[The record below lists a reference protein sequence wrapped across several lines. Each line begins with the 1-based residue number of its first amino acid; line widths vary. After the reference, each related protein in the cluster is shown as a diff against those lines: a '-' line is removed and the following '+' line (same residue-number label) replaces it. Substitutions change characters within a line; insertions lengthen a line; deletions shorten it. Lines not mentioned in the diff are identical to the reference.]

1 MNRDE
6 KNRGKLLQSAKRDGI
21 IKIYFFDDDRKG
33 NAVNGTQT
41 TETETGSRT
50 KRVDRKMTILA
61 SAIYLIEYL
70 GRYDLAAA
78 KIEMLG
84 AFGDSAVTML
94 GLALTMMAISYG
106 FGQIVM
112 GVVGDHVP
120 PRYVVFAGLLGAGA
134 CNLAVGCA
142 TNVIL
147 VCVVWFL
154 NGLFKAMIWP
164 SLLRQMSCDMSDKG
178 FQAGVM
184 GVSIA
189 SNVGIVLVYLAVV
202 PLSILLFS
210 WRLAFWFSGFA
221 EIAAGVV
228 WVLSV
233 RTIPSVGL
241 LKHALHGGAHDASKP
256 EEKKRQPVVPIL
268 FAAGIPLLYIVVI
281 AHGLL
286 RDGVTSWMPDLLKDT
301 YHLDSIAAIMSSAIL
316 PVFSTVCV
324 IIAGIVYMKLKNELT
339 ASAIFWG
346 VVVISLGC
354 LTVTIGRSAILTVV
368 LLALAMSGIQGI
380 NHILTTRLP
389 HRFAY
394 AGIVSTVAG
403 LLNSATYVGAAVSG
417 YGIALYS
424 KAFGW
429 HATVV
434 AWLIVAAVGTLA
446 LVLCFA
452 RWKRFISK
460 PNDQEPDLPS
470 SEQ

>member
-1 MNRDE
+1 M
-6 KNRGKLLQSAKRDGI
+6 
-21 IKIYFFDDDRKG
+21 
-33 NAVNGTQT
+33 NGTQT
-41 TETETGSRT
+41 TEIGTGSRT
-50 KRVDRKMTILA
+50 KRIDRRMTILA

-78 KIEMLG
+78 KIEMIG
-84 AFGDSAVTML
+84 AFGDSAKAML

-112 GVVGDHVP
+112 GVVGDRVP
-120 PRYVVFAGLLGAGA
+120 PRYVVFAGLLGAGT
-134 CNLAVGCA
+134 CNVVVGCA
-142 TNVIL
+142 TSATL

-154 NGLFKAMIWP
+154 NGLCKAMIWP
-164 SLLRQMSCDMSDKG
+164 SLVRQMSCDMSDKG
-178 FQAGVM
+178 FQTGVV

-189 SNVGIVLVYLAVV
+189 SNVGIVLVYLAIV
-202 PLSILLFS
+202 PISILLLS
-210 WRLAFWFSGFA
+210 WRLAFWFAGA
-221 EIAAGVV
+221 CEIAAGVV

-241 LKHALHGGAHDASKP
+241 IKHALRDGAHDVP
-256 EEKKRQPVVPIL
+256 EQEEKKRRSVFPIIL
-268 FAAGIPLLYIVVI
+268 ASGLPLLYLVVI

-324 IIAGIVYMKLKNELT
+324 IIAGIVCMKLKNELT
-339 ASAIFWG
+339 ASAIFWVI
-346 VVVISLGC
+346 VVVSLGC
-354 LTVTIGRSAILTVV
+354 LTFTIGRSAILTII
-368 LLALAMSGIQGI
+368 LLALVMSGIQGI
-380 NHILTTRLP
+380 NHILTTRVP

-394 AGIVSTVAG
+394 AGVVSTVAG

-424 KAFGW
+424 EAYGW
-429 HATVV
+429 RATVV
-434 AWLIVAAVGTLA
+434 AWLIVAAAGTLA

-452 RWKRFISK
+452 RWKRFIS
-460 PNDQEPDLPS
+460 NQNAE
-470 SEQ
+470 

>member
-1 MNRDE
+1 MNEDE
-6 KNRGKLLQSAKRDGI
+6 KNHGKLLQSGRGDDI
-21 IKIYFFDDDRKG
+21 IKIYFFDDRKG

-41 TETETGSRT
+41 TEIGTGSRS
-50 KRVDRKMTILA
+50 KRLDRRMTILA

-78 KIEMLG
+78 MIEMIG
-84 AFGDSAVTML
+84 SFGENAETKL

-112 GVVGDHVP
+112 GVVGDRVP
-120 PRYVVFAGLLGAGA
+120 PRFVVFAGLLGAGA
-134 CNLAVGCA
+134 CNIAVGCA
-142 TNVIL
+142 TNATLVWIL
-147 VCVVWFL
+147 WFL
-154 NGLFKAMIWP
+154 NGLCKAMIWP

-202 PLSILLFS
+202 PISILLFS

-221 EIAAGVV
+221 EVAAGVV
-228 WVLSV
+228 WVFSV

-241 LKHALHGGAHDASKP
+241 LKHALRDGAHDAPES
-256 EEKKRQPVVPIL
+256 EEKKRKPVFPIL
-268 FAAGIPLLYIVVI
+268 FAAGIPLLYLVVI

-286 RDGVTSWMPDLLKDT
+286 RDGVTSWMPKLLTDT
-301 YHLDSIAAIMSSAIL
+301 YDLGNVAAIMSSAIL

-324 IIAGIVYMKLKNELT
+324 IIAGIVYMKLKNEVT
-339 ASAIFWG
+339 SSAIFWG

-354 LTVTIGRSAILTVV
+354 LTFTIGRSAILTVI

-380 NHILTTRLP
+380 NHILTTRVP

-446 LVLCFA
+446 L
-452 RWKRFISK
+452 
-460 PNDQEPDLPS
+460 P
-470 SEQ
+470 

>member
-1 MNRDE
+1 
-6 KNRGKLLQSAKRDGI
+6 
-21 IKIYFFDDDRKG
+21 
-33 NAVNGTQT
+33 
-41 TETETGSRT
+41 
-50 KRVDRKMTILA
+50 MTVLA

-78 KIEMLG
+78 KIEMMG
-84 AFGDSAVTML
+84 AFGDSAKAML
-94 GLALTMMAISYG
+94 GLALTLMAISYG

-112 GVVGDHVP
+112 GVVGDRVP
-120 PRYVVFAGLLGAGA
+120 PRFVVFAGLVGAGA
-134 CNLAVGCA
+134 CNIVVGCA
-142 TNVIL
+142 TNATL

-154 NGLFKAMIWP
+154 NGVCKAMIWP
-164 SLLRQMSCDMSDKG
+164 SLIRQMSCDMSDKG
-178 FQAGVM
+178 FQTGVV

-202 PLSILLFS
+202 PVSILLLS
-210 WRLAFWFSGFA
+210 WRLAFWFAGA
-221 EIAAGVV
+221 CEVAAGVV

-241 LKHALHGGAHDASKP
+241 LKHALRDGAHDVSEQ
-256 EEKKRQPVVPIL
+256 EEKQKRQSVFPIIL
-268 FAAGIPLLYIVVI
+268 AAGIPLLYLVVI

-301 YHLDSIAAIMSSAIL
+301 YQLDSIAAIMSSAIL

-324 IIAGIVYMKLKNELT
+324 IIAGIVYVKLKNELT

-346 VVVISLGC
+346 IVVVSLGC
-354 LTVTIGRSAILTVV
+354 LTFTIGRSAILTVI

-380 NHILTTRLP
+380 NHILTTRVP
-389 HRFAY
+389 HRFAS
-394 AGIVSTVAG
+394 AGLVSTVAG

-417 YGIALYS
+417 YGIAVYS
-424 KAFGW
+424 EAYGW

-434 AWLIVAAVGTLA
+434 AWLIVAAVGTLT
-446 LVLCFA
+446 LVLCFS

-460 PNDQEPDLPS
+460 PNDEALNLPS